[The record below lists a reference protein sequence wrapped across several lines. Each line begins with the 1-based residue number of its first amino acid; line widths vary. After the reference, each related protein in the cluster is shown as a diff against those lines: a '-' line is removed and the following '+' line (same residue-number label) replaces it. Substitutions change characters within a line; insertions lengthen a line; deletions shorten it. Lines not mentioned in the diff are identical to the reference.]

1 MSFLAKSITN
11 LRSGVRGVATAEIL
25 KINFREIFRV
35 ARISTFATISAK
47 RRHGIASANEKR
59 PPQLAASF
67 PILELTW
74 ARLCTQM
81 AGYIENAET
90 PETA

>member
-1 MSFLAKSITN
+1 LALFRRRPQVRVDSFVIPASEN
-11 LRSGVRGVATAEIL
+11 LH
-25 KINFREIFRV
+25 
-35 ARISTFATISAK
+35 K

>member
-1 MSFLAKSITN
+1 MYRFGSFSDLGARCCDVRFTPMS
-11 LRSGVRGVATAEIL
+11 RHRGLDHVGP
-25 KINFREIFRV
+25 KN
-35 ARISTFATISAK
+35 AK

>member
-1 MSFLAKSITN
+1 MSALVRITN
-11 LRSGVRGVATAEIL
+11 SSRTSRH
-25 KINFREIFRV
+25 FRKGP
-35 ARISTFATISAK
+35 K

>member
-1 MSFLAKSITN
+1 MEEADVSFGS
-11 LRSGVRGVATAEIL
+11 
-25 KINFREIFRV
+25 
-35 ARISTFATISAK
+35 K
-47 RRHGIASANEKR
+47 RRHGIASVNEKK

-67 PILELTW
+67 SILELTW